1 MISKEKILLIAAIV
15 LVLII
20 GVSNISR
27 FIPESKNY
35 QKYEEALR
43 KYNNNSYQD
52 AYYLFGKVSRF
63 SKIKSAATFR
73 QALCASKLGD
83 KKTEASKYRELMRNY
98 PGSLLSLRSDY
109 LYGQLLYESKNYKKS
124 QKIFKNIVIKYPTSD
139 YAVAAKYYLGAL
151 EAEKSKYTKNTKT
164 KIKAQKNAI
173 SYFKAYLKDAPQG
186 RYAISC
192 IQKWLELKTHNTNED
207 NLVIARVYM
216 ANEDYVSARKFLKYT
231 NVSMS
236 WPYFVQNEYHLGN
249 YPKAR
254 YYTELGIKGKASDEI
269 LINED
274 IDEKTQ
280 SDNIY
285 KAIDIYLKLSPAPR
299 TSISYLLEISNKS
312 RGYDY
317 LLFKNCNNLPVQNQ
331 TACFNTLYYQYPKGQ
346 FAAESLAN
354 IFYDKVKSQKYFKA
368 KEFGRKHLADFPQ
381 ANSAPKV
388 MFWLGKVSERS
399 KHYEEARSYYRGV
412 IRQYPDDYYAY
423 RAFLSLNRFRRF
435 QAIRLTPKPIEF
447 PYKNFGYGIITE
459 LAKVK
464 DYGLVNQLCKDDK
477 FVQSWLL
484 FKEGDFSSSSRIAR
498 DAMDK
503 IQIKPE
509 RTDVRWR
516 LVYPIHYYPEILR
529 YSRSWNNEPVM
540 ILSIIREES
549 YFNPTAKSFVGASGL
564 MQLMPSTAR
573 EVAAWAGTSLPNDS
587 LLFDPD
593 INIKLGNMYYAQLK
607 RMLLNK
613 DILAVLAY
621 NGGIGSVSNWKEN
634 LNYIDVDDF
643 IEQIPYSET
652 QNYLKKVYRSYW
664 NYLRIYD
671 GVRF

>member
-1 MISKEKILLIAAIV
+1 MISKEKILLITAIV
-15 LVLII
+15 LVIVLGI
-20 GVSNISR
+20 SNISR

-43 KYNNNSYQD
+43 KYNSSNYSD
-52 AYYLFGKVSRF
+52 AYHLFGKVSRF

-73 QALCASKLGD
+73 QALCANKLGD
-83 KKTEASKYRELMRNY
+83 KKTEASKYKEVMRNY

-109 LYGQLLYESKNYKKS
+109 LYGQLLYDKKIYRKA
-124 QKIFKNIVIKYPTSD
+124 QRIFKDIVTKYPSSD
-139 YAVAAKYYLGAL
+139 YAVASKYYLGSL
-151 EAEKSKYTKNTKT
+151 EAEKAKNAHNNKEKL
-164 KIKAQKNAI
+164 KIQKNAI
-173 SYFKAYLKDAPQG
+173 IYFKAYLKEAPQG
-186 RYAISC
+186 RYAIAC

-216 ANEDYVSARKFLKYT
+216 ANQDYVSAQKFLKFT
-231 NVSMS
+231 NISMS

-254 YYTELGIKGKASDEI
+254 YYTELGIRGQNLNEV

-285 KAIDIYLKLSPAPR
+285 KAIDVYLKLSAAPR
-299 TSISYLLEISNKS
+299 TSISYLLSISNKS

-317 LLFKNCNNLPVQNQ
+317 LLFKNCNNLPVQSQ
-331 TACFNTLYYQYPKGQ
+331 MACFNTLYYQYPKGQ

-354 IFYDKVKSQKYFKA
+354 IFYDKVKAQKYFMA
-368 KEFGRKHLADFPQ
+368 KKLGKKHLADFPQ

-388 MFWLGKVSERS
+388 MFWLGKVAERS
-399 KHYEEARSYYRGV
+399 KNYDEARNYYRSV

-423 RAFLSLNRFRRF
+423 RAFLCLNRFRRF
-435 QAIRLTPKPIEF
+435 QSIKLNTKPIEF
-447 PYKNFGYGIITE
+447 PYKNFGYSIITE

-464 DYGLVNQLCKDDK
+464 DYGLVNQLCKDDQ

-484 FKEGDFSSSSRIAR
+484 YKEGDFSSSSRIAR

-503 IQIKPE
+503 IQHKPE
-509 RTDVRWR
+509 RADVRWR
-516 LVYPIHYYPEILR
+516 LVYPIHYYPQIIR
-529 YSRSWNNEPVM
+529 YSQAWNNDSVL

-549 YFNPTAKSFVGASGL
+549 YFNPTAKSAVGASGL
-564 MQLMPSTAR
+564 MQLMPVTAR

-593 INIKLGNMYYAQLK
+593 INIKLGNVYFSKLK

-613 DILAVLAY
+613 DVLVVLAY
-621 NGGIGSVSNWKEN
+621 NGGVGSVSNWKEN
-634 LNYIDVDDF
+634 LNYTDVDDF

-664 NYLRIYD
+664 NYLRVYD

>member
-1 MISKEKILLIAAIV
+1 MISKEKILLIVTIV
-15 LVLII
+15 LVII
-20 GVSNISR
+20 LGITNISR
-27 FIPESKNY
+27 LIPESRNY

-43 KYNNNSYQD
+43 KYNNNNYSD

-73 QALCASKLGD
+73 QALCANKLGD
-83 KKTEASKYRELMRNY
+83 KKTESGKYREVMRNY
-98 PGSLLSLRSDY
+98 PGSLLSLRADY
-109 LYGQLLYESKNYKKS
+109 LNAQLLFDMKNYKKA
-124 QKIFKNIVIKYPTSD
+124 KNEFKNIVIKYPKSD
-139 YAVAAKYYLGAL
+139 YAAASKYYLGSL
-151 EAEKSKYTKNTKT
+151 EAEKAKKT
-164 KIKAQKNAI
+164 KSKKAKLKAEKNAI
-173 SYFKAYLKDAPQG
+173 FYFKAYMKEAPKG

-192 IQKWLELKTHNTNED
+192 VQKWLGLKTKNTNED
-207 NLVIARVYM
+207 NLLIAMVYM
-216 ANEDYVSARKFLKYT
+216 ANEDYVSAQKFLKFT
-231 NVSMS
+231 NISMS
-236 WPYFVQNEYHLGN
+236 WPYFVQNEYALKN
-249 YPKAR
+249 YSKAR
-254 YYTELGIKGKASDEI
+254 YYTEQGIRGKSSDEV

-280 SDNIY
+280 SENIY
-285 KAIDIYLKLSPAPR
+285 KAIDTYLKLSSSPR
-299 TSISYLLEISNKS
+299 LSISYLLSISNKS

-317 LLFKNCNNLPVQNQ
+317 LLYKNCNNLPVENQ

-354 IFYDKVKSQKYFKA
+354 IFYDKVKAQKYSMA
-368 KEFGRKHLADFPQ
+368 KKLGRRHLADFPQ

-388 MFWLGKVSERS
+388 MFWLGKVSERT
-399 KHYEEARSYYRGV
+399 KNYDEARGYYRSV

-435 QAIRLTPKPIEF
+435 QAVRLNPKPIEF

-459 LAKVK
+459 LANVK
-464 DYGLVNQLCKDDK
+464 DYGLVNQLCKDDQ

-484 FKEGDFSSSSRIAR
+484 YKEGDFSSSSRIAR

-503 IQIKPE
+503 IQYKPE

-516 LVYPIHYYPEILR
+516 LVYPIHYYDEILR
-529 YSRSWNNEPVM
+529 YSREWNNEPVM

-549 YFNPTAKSFVGASGL
+549 YFNPTARSAVGASGL
-564 MQLMPSTAR
+564 MQLMPVTAR
-573 EVAAWAGTSLPNDS
+573 EAASIAGISLPNNN

-593 INIKLGNMYYAQLK
+593 INIRLGNVYYSRLK
-607 RMLLNK
+607 TMLRNK
-613 DILAVLAY
+613 DVLAVLAY
-621 NGGIGSVSNWKEN
+621 NGGVGSVSKWKED

-664 NYLRIYD
+664 NYLRVYD